1 MAKKLPHTARKL
13 RLRTSVCAVA
23 SSLALAVFPLP
34 GHAAGLGKLTVFSGL
49 GQPLRAEL
57 EVFASREEL
66 AGLKAQIA
74 SPEAFKQ
81 AGVEYSST
89 LSGLSVNVDKRP
101 NGQAVIRLTSARPIN
116 EPFVDVLVELNWP
129 TGRLLRE
136 YTFLLD
142 PPEFAART
150 APAPSVARPL
160 AAVSPPAESRPSEER
175 APRAV
180 RPRASEQRLPANDGG
195 ATHEVKRGETL
206 SQIARELRPE
216 GVSLD
221 QMLLG
226 LFRANPDAFDQG
238 NINRLKAGKVLSVPD
253 RAALEA
259 IPKGEAQN
267 VIVAQ
272 SADWGTYRKRLGAA
286 AAEAPAREEGP
297 RQQAA
302 GRVSTRVED
311 KAAGP
316 VEPRDQLKVSKTESA
331 DAKPLS
337 AQKRGDEDLIAK
349 EKALRDANERL
360 ATLERNVAELQ
371 RLLEMKSQTLAD
383 LERQSAGKPAPA
395 PTGAQPPASPVTAA
409 APAAIPTPPPTPAP
423 AVAAPAPAAA
433 PAGPPAEA
441 KPADPAVPAQPPR
454 VDAPPP
460 PPTPV
465 VEAAKTPQ
473 PPAAKPA
480 PPPPAAEEPGFLA
493 DLLGNPVTLA
503 GGGGIAALLAGYWFY
518 KRRREGAAETELA
531 ASGSLTPF
539 GESVADKSIFRN
551 TGGQTVDTSH
561 SIGQT
566 DFSQAG
572 PGSIDTDEV
581 DPVAEADVYMA
592 YGRDAQAEEIL
603 LEAKQKEPGRHAI
616 HLKLLEIYLA
626 RADAKPFLSLA
637 QELSAATGG
646 VGPEW
651 EKAASMGR
659 QLAPENP
666 LFGQPVAAAE
676 AAGMPPAAM
685 PATTVVASAAMPPQ
699 ELEDTLTRPGELA
712 GIVAAV
718 GGAAIAAAA
727 TPTRDDQVVAQASS
741 ASLEE
746 LDFDLGGDG
755 GGLMTPSD
763 AGEVA
768 LETTLAFAVP
778 QHEQTLDF
786 DLETSL
792 PKDAIPSGE
801 HGDAARLI
809 DDASALEVT
818 MLVAPELPAGERASG
833 ASHEFEFDLSEPAA
847 DEPAWKV
854 ATQPQGPLDE
864 GPEGVAE
871 SAEALEF
878 DVRLTESTVLGE
890 AMQNPAF
897 DMSSISLD
905 LGQAETLTAGA
916 TPSMMGALDFS
927 FGADQAET
935 VVNPDFAADQTD
947 TEVNPSFGEATAL
960 AEQGEISSSEE
971 VATKL
976 DLARAYQEMGD
987 AEGARE
993 LLQEVVNE
1001 GDSGQRQT
1009 ALALLAALR
1018 D

>member
-1 MAKKLPHTARKL
+1 M
-13 RLRTSVCAVA
+13 C
-23 SSLALAVFPLP
+23 SS
-34 GHAAGLGKLTVFSGL
+34 
-49 GQPLRAEL
+49 
-57 EVFASREEL
+57 
-66 AGLKAQIA
+66 
-74 SPEAFKQ
+74 
-81 AGVEYSST
+81 
-89 LSGLSVNVDKRP
+89 D
-101 NGQAVIRLTSARPIN
+101 
-116 EPFVDVLVELNWP
+116 
-129 TGRLLRE
+129 
-136 YTFLLD
+136 
-142 PPEFAART
+142 
-150 APAPSVARPL
+150 
-160 AAVSPPAESRPSEER
+160 
-175 APRAV
+175 
-180 RPRASEQRLPANDGG
+180 
-195 ATHEVKRGETL
+195 
-206 SQIARELRPE
+206 
-216 GVSLD
+216 
-221 QMLLG
+221 
-226 LFRANPDAFDQG
+226 
-238 NINRLKAGKVLSVPD
+238 
-253 RAALEA
+253 
-259 IPKGEAQN
+259 
-267 VIVAQ
+267 
-272 SADWGTYRKRLGAA
+272 
-286 AAEAPAREEGP
+286 
-297 RQQAA
+297 
-302 GRVSTRVED
+302 
-311 KAAGP
+311 
-316 VEPRDQLKVSKTESA
+316 
-331 DAKPLS
+331 LS
-337 AQKRGDEDLIAK
+337 A
-349 EKALRDANERL
+349 
-360 ATLERNVAELQ
+360 
-371 RLLEMKSQTLAD
+371 
-383 LERQSAGKPAPA
+383 
-395 PTGAQPPASPVTAA
+395 
-409 APAAIPTPPPTPAP
+409 
-423 AVAAPAPAAA
+423 
-433 PAGPPAEA
+433 PPAEA

-460 PPTPV
+460 TPV
-465 VEAAKTPQ
+465 VEAAKPPQ

-518 KRRREGAAETELA
+518 KRRREGAAATELA
-531 ASGSLTPF
+531 AAGSLTPF
-539 GESVADKSIFRN
+539 SESVADKSIFRN

-676 AAGMPPAAM
+676 AAGMPPAAV
-685 PATTVVASAAMPPQ
+685 PATTVVATAAMPR
-699 ELEDTLTRPGELA
+699 EDLEDTLTRPGQLA

-727 TPTRDDQVVAQASS
+727 TPTHDDQVAAQASS
-741 ASLEE
+741 AGLDE

-755 GGLMTPSD
+755 GGLTTPSD
-763 AGEVA
+763 AGEAA
-768 LETTLAFAVP
+768 LETTLAFAAP

-792 PKDAIPSGE
+792 PKDAILAGE
-801 HGDAARLI
+801 DGEAARLI

-818 MLVAPELPAGERASG
+818 MLVAPEVPAGERAS
-833 ASHEFEFDLSEPAA
+833 ATTQEFEFDLSEPAA

-854 ATQPQGPLDE
+854 AAQPHGPLDE
-864 GPEGVAE
+864 GPEGAAE
-871 SAEALEF
+871 GAEALEF

-927 FGADQAET
+927 FGAEQAET
-935 VVNPDFAADQTD
+935 VVNPDFAADQID

-960 AEQGEISSSEE
+960 VEQGEISSSEE

-987 AEGARE
+987 VEGARE

-1009 ALALLAALR
+1009 ALSLLAALR